1 MFFST
6 RNTALK
12 FTGVIICIVLYSCAN
27 QTTPSGGPK
36 DETPPKLISSTPNH
50 KQKNFRGREITLQ
63 FDEYVALNN
72 AKDEILISPSP
83 GKNISYTAKKNKVTI
98 EPENGWEDS
107 TTYSISLR
115 EGIRDITENN
125 PPENLKLAFST
136 GPTIDSLEIRGRVK
150 FLLSENPPEKITIAI
165 YKSDTFD
172 IFEHTPNYFT
182 ISNKKATFT
191 IENIKQ
197 GTYYLYA
204 FADNNKNL
212 KVESRT
218 ESFGF
223 IATPIE
229 VNAKQDSITIPLVK
243 LDTRP
248 LRVNSIRNNGL
259 TTLIKF
265 NKAVTTYSLTYDEP
279 DLIIH
284 SYGSDQSE
292 IAMYNPQEILDSLQ
306 FRIVGKD
313 SLDNQADSTFYI
325 KTVENRSLPD
335 QFKITSTTPS
345 FDLDKNVYELQLSL
359 SKPLYKFTPDS
370 MYIELDT
377 LNRLSVLTENFTYDT
392 LQKKIQ
398 VRIPVI
404 IDSLFAYERKPQL
417 IFAPSSLISFELDS
431 SKTIKHSLVSL
442 KPEDTG
448 ILLIEVQTTSPHF
461 IIQLLNSQDEIVQ
474 TSRNEKNISFKNL
487 KAQSYK
493 LRAIIDANNNGIWDV
508 GNIYLREEPE
518 QTYYYKTQDNKYTF
532 PIRANWELGPLLLKF

>member
-518 QTYYYKTQDNKYTF
+518 QTYYYKTQDNKYSF

>member
-1 MFFST
+1 M
-6 RNTALK
+6 
-12 FTGVIICIVLYSCAN
+12 
-27 QTTPSGGPK
+27 
-36 DETPPKLISSTPNH
+36 
-50 KQKNFRGREITLQ
+50 GREITLQ

-83 GKNISYTAKKNKVTI
+83 GKNISYTAKKNKITI

-136 GPTIDSLEIRGRVK
+136 GSTIDSLEIRGRVK

-182 ISNKKATFT
+182 ISTKQATFS

-218 ESFGF
+218 EPFGF

-279 DLIIH
+279 DLVIH

-292 IAMYNPQEILDSLQ
+292 ITMYNPQEILDSLQ

-325 KTVENRSLPD
+325 ETVENRSLPD

-359 SKPLYKFTPDS
+359 SKPLHKFTPDS

-392 LQKKIQ
+392 LQKKLQ

-431 SKTIKHSLVSL
+431 SKTIKHSLVRL

-474 TSRNEKNISFKNL
+474 TSRNEKSISFKNL

>member
-12 FTGVIICIVLYSCAN
+12 FIGVIICIVLYNCAN

-36 DETPPKLISSTPNH
+36 DETPPKLISSSPNH
-50 KQKNFRGREITLQ
+50 KQKNFKGREIALL
-63 FDEYVALNN
+63 FDEYIALNN

-83 GKNISYTAKKNKVTI
+83 GKDISYTAKKNKVII

-107 TTYSISLR
+107 TTYSISFR

-150 FLLSENPPEKITIAI
+150 FLLSETLPEKITIAI

-182 ISNKKATFT
+182 ISTKKATFS

-223 IATPIE
+223 IASPIE
-229 VNAKQDSITIPLVK
+229 VKPKQDSITIPLIK

-248 LRVNSIRNNGL
+248 LKVNSIRNNGL

-265 NKAVTTYSLTYDEP
+265 NKAVTTYSLTYDKPE
-279 DLIIH
+279 LVIH
-284 SYGSDQSE
+284 SYGSDPSE
-292 IAMYNPQEILDSLQ
+292 IALYNPDEILDSLQ

-313 SLDNQADSTFYI
+313 SLANQADSTFYI

-335 QFKITSTTPS
+335 LFKITSTTPS

-359 SKPLYKFTPDS
+359 SKPLYKFTADS

-377 LNRLSVLTENFTYDT
+377 LNRLSVLPDNFTYDT
-392 LQKKIQ
+392 LQKKLQ

-404 IDSLFAYERKPQL
+404 IDSLFAHERKPQL
-417 IFAPSSLISFELDS
+417 IFAPSSFISFELDS
-431 SKTIKHSLVSL
+431 SKAIKHPLVRL
-442 KPEDTG
+442 KPQDTG
-448 ILLIEVQTTSPHF
+448 ILLVEIQTTSPHF

-493 LRAIIDANNNGIWDV
+493 LRAIIDDNNNGVWDV
-508 GNIYLREEPE
+508 GNIYLRKEPE
-518 QTYYYKTQDNKYTF
+518 QTYYYTTSDNKYTF